1 MAQDLKPKKHS
12 KGFFVRLF
20 SGTSL
25 AVIAIATTLSVMI
38 PSYVQWKNYYDHIMA
53 EKAEKARLEALP
65 LVLIGISAELDKKVK
80 YYDNNFSIVH
90 MKES

>member
-38 PSYVQWKNYYDHIMA
+38 PSYVQWKNYYH
-53 EKAEKARLEALP
+53 
-65 LVLIGISAELDKKVK
+65 
-80 YYDNNFSIVH
+80 
-90 MKES
+90 